1 MAAASPETAHRIH
14 VPCHAC
20 GAVNRLP
27 AVRRQDSPA
36 CARCG
41 ADLLGGQVLA
51 LDEAA
56 FEPFARRLDLPL
68 LVIWWA
74 PWSAPSRQ
82 ALADLEPAVRSL
94 RGDVVAARL
103 DANRSLRLMSEWSV
117 QALPTLM
124 LFERGRERR
133 RTQQALSGA
142 ALLRW
147 LSGA

>member
-1 MAAASPETAHRIH
+1 MP
-14 VPCHAC
+14 
-20 GAVNRLP
+20 
-27 AVRRQDSPA
+27 
-36 CARCG
+36 
-41 ADLLGGQVLA
+41 A
-51 LDEAA
+51 LDETA
-56 FEPFARRLDLPL
+56 FDSFAKRLDLPL

-82 ALADLEPAVRSL
+82 ALADLEPTVRSL
-94 RGDVVAARL
+94 RGDIVGARL
-103 DANRSLRLMSEWSV
+103 DANRSLKLMSEWSI

-133 RTQQALSGA
+133 RTQQALAGA